1 MGTFAEYIGAMDVPE
16 DRRAEYARQMLR
28 LLHAGGMMSVDEVG
42 LFGHRIRLLY
52 PPEPDEVG
60 RAWGCYNYFE
70 NDFWESWGLNAD
82 KGTFSSNKLG
92 GGAFRTA
99 VLAGYVLTALS
110 CRSYGI
116 VTVDGSYVRERR
128 FIGWTNGVLG
138 TQYTN
143 QRATQL
149 WEIEKL
155 LHKDGCEEYNKDL
168 TGLIHDVPTA
178 CANLEQV
185 ESYIAAR
192 FFEEFYEDM
201 SAEAEDAAV
210 YRKEDAIG
218 VRNCF
223 AHLKKTLSAL
233 HERGGTLEGA
243 KKYLVMPM
251 TERSVVIDEQGGNN
265 LAVSYSLVSPALA
278 VAMTAREFGVDF
290 WGLWDELGASIPS
303 VERFPPPQP
312 SPPVEPISTQELFGV
327 SSDDMAYYWQPD
339 SKVQFSDEMTA
350 WMQSLRAELDGITDT
365 IPLERFLQA
374 MADAIAG
381 AGNYAF
387 RDMFYGFITFYYVEF
402 CFNNRQS
409 ELHSF
414 GLLPWGCGSLCYLSI
429 CRRSFLS
436 AICVFSK
443 YYLNGC
449 DRQ

>member
-1 MGTFAEYIGAMDVPE
+1 MGTFAEYIGTMDIPE
-16 DRRAEYARQMLR
+16 DWRAEHARRMLR

-52 PPEPDEVG
+52 PPEFDEAG

-116 VTVDGSYVRERR
+116 VTVGGSYVLERR
-128 FIGWTNGVLG
+128 FIGWINGVLG

-178 CANLEQV
+178 CADLEQV

-201 SAEAEDAAV
+201 SAEAEDAVV
-210 YRKEDAIG
+210 YRKGDAIG
-218 VRNCF
+218 VRGCF
-223 AHLKKTLSAL
+223 AHLKRTLSAL
-233 HERGGTLEGA
+233 HERGGTLEEA

-303 VERFPPPQP
+303 VEHFPPPQP

-339 SKVQFSDEMTA
+339 GKVQFSDEMTA

-374 MADAIAG
+374 MVDTIAG

-387 RDMFYGFITFYYVEF
+387 RDMFYGFIARQAEPRVQAAVLLLNRLVE
-402 CFNNRQS
+402 CGEPNVRRYLAILGNPALR
-409 ELHSF
+409 EAVF
-414 GLLPWGCGSLCYLSI
+414 G
-429 CRRSFLS
+429 F
-436 AICVFSK
+436 
-443 YYLNGC
+443 
-449 DRQ
+449 

>member
-1 MGTFAEYIGAMDVPE
+1 MGTFAEYIGTMDIPE
-16 DRRAEYARQMLR
+16 NRRAEYAQWMLR

-52 PPEPDEVG
+52 PPEFDEAG

-116 VTVDGSYVRERR
+116 VTVGGSYVLERR
-128 FIGWTNGVLG
+128 FIGWINGVLG

-178 CANLEQV
+178 CADLEQV

-201 SAEAEDAAV
+201 SAEAEDAVV
-210 YRKEDAIG
+210 YRKGDAIG
-218 VRNCF
+218 VRGCF
-223 AHLKKTLSAL
+223 AHLKRTLSAL
-233 HERGGTLEGA
+233 HEHGGTLEEA
-243 KKYLVMPM
+243 KKYLLMPM
-251 TERSVVIDEQGGNN
+251 DERSAVIDEQGSST
-265 LAVSYSLVSPALA
+265 LAFSYCFVSPALA

-290 WGLWDELGASIPS
+290 WGLWDELGANIPS
-303 VERFPPPQP
+303 VGRFPAPQP
-312 SPPVEPISTQELFGV
+312 CPPVEPISTQELFGV

-339 SKVQFSDEMTA
+339 GKVQFSDEMTA
-350 WMQSLRAELDGITDT
+350 WMQSLCAELDGITDT
-365 IPLERFLQA
+365 ILPEKFLQA
-374 MADAIAG
+374 MVDAIAG

-387 RDMFYGFITFYYVEF
+387 RDMFYEFIARQAEPRVQAAVLLLEQLAERGEPNIRRYLAILGNPALREKVFGF
-402 CFNNRQS
+402 
-409 ELHSF
+409 
-414 GLLPWGCGSLCYLSI
+414 
-429 CRRSFLS
+429 
-436 AICVFSK
+436 
-443 YYLNGC
+443 
-449 DRQ
+449 

>member
-178 CANLEQV
+178 CADLEQV

-339 SKVQFSDEMTA
+339 GKVQFSNEMTA
-350 WMQSLRAELDGITDT
+350 WMQALRAELDGITDT

-387 RDMFYGFITFYYVEF
+387 RDMFYGFIARQAEPRVQAAVLLLNRLVE
-402 CFNNRQS
+402 CGEPNVRRYLAILGNPALR
-409 ELHSF
+409 EKVF
-414 GLLPWGCGSLCYLSI
+414 G
-429 CRRSFLS
+429 F
-436 AICVFSK
+436 
-443 YYLNGC
+443 
-449 DRQ
+449 

>member
-1 MGTFAEYIGAMDVPE
+1 MGTFADYIGEMDVPK
-16 DRRAEYARQMLR
+16 DRRAEYAQQMLG

-42 LFGHRIRLLY
+42 RFGHRIRLLY
-52 PPEPDEVG
+52 PPEFDEAG

-116 VTVDGSYVRERR
+116 VTVGGSYVLERR
-128 FIGWTNGVLG
+128 FIGWINGVLG

-178 CANLEQV
+178 CADLEQV

-201 SAEAEDAAV
+201 SAEAEDAVV

-223 AHLKKTLSAL
+223 VHLKKTLSAL
-233 HERGGTLEGA
+233 HERGGTLEEA
-243 KKYLVMPM
+243 KKYLIMSM
-251 TERSVVIDEQGGNN
+251 DKRSAVIDKQGGST
-265 LAVSYSLVSPALA
+265 LAFSYCFVSPALA

-290 WGLWDELGASIPS
+290 WGLWDELGADIPS

-312 SPPVEPISTQELFGV
+312 CPPAEPISTQELFGV

-339 SKVQFSDEMTA
+339 GKVQFSDEMTA

-365 IPLERFLQA
+365 ILPERFLQA
-374 MADAIAG
+374 MVDAIAG

-387 RDMFYGFITFYYVEF
+387 RDMFYEFIARQAGRTLPNIDNFYALSVLLGTTVNDLVVERN
-402 CFNNRQS
+402 C
-409 ELHSF
+409 L
-414 GLLPWGCGSLCYLSI
+414 
-429 CRRSFLS
+429 
-436 AICVFSK
+436 
-443 YYLNGC
+443 
-449 DRQ
+449 

>member
-1 MGTFAEYIGAMDVPE
+1 MGTFAEYIGEMDVPE
-16 DRRAEYARQMLR
+16 DRRAEYAQQMLR
-28 LLHAGGMMSVDEVG
+28 LLHVGGMMSVDEVG

-52 PPEPDEVG
+52 PPELDETG

-82 KGTFSSNKLG
+82 KGTFSSTKLG
-92 GGAFRTA
+92 GGAFCTA
-99 VLAGYVLTALS
+99 ILAGYVLTALHS
-110 CRSYGI
+110 RSYGI
-116 VTVDGSYVRERR
+116 VTVDGSYVCERR

-168 TGLIHDVPTA
+168 TGLIHNVPTA
-178 CANLEQV
+178 CADLEQV

-233 HERGGTLEGA
+233 HKHGGTLEEA
-243 KKYLVMPM
+243 KKYLIMPM

-265 LAVSYSLVSPALA
+265 LAFSYCFVSPSLA

-290 WGLWDELGASIPS
+290 WALWDELGADIPS

-312 SPPVEPISTQELFGV
+312 SPPVEPISTQEL

>member
-1 MGTFAEYIGAMDVPE
+1 MGTFAEYIGEMDVPE
-16 DRRAEYARQMLR
+16 DRRAEYAQQMLR
-28 LLHAGGMMSVDEVG
+28 LLHVGGMMSVDEVG

-52 PPEPDEVG
+52 PPELDETG

-82 KGTFSSNKLG
+82 KGTFSSTKLG
-92 GGAFRTA
+92 GGAFCTA
-99 VLAGYVLTALS
+99 ILAGYVLTALHS
-110 CRSYGI
+110 RSYGI
-116 VTVDGSYVRERR
+116 VTVDGSYVCERR

-168 TGLIHDVPTA
+168 TGLIHNVPTA
-178 CANLEQV
+178 CADLEQV

-233 HERGGTLEGA
+233 HKHGGTLEEA
-243 KKYLVMPM
+243 KKYLIMPM

-265 LAVSYSLVSPALA
+265 LAFSYCFVSPSLA

-290 WGLWDELGASIPS
+290 WALWDELGADIPS

-374 MADAIAG
+374 IFSV
-381 AGNYAF
+381 F
-387 RDMFYGFITFYYVEF
+387 RKA
-402 CFNNRQS
+402 
-409 ELHSF
+409 L
-414 GLLPWGCGSLCYLSI
+414 
-429 CRRSFLS
+429 
-436 AICVFSK
+436 
-443 YYLNGC
+443 
-449 DRQ
+449 

>member
-52 PPEPDEVG
+52 PPEFDETG

-99 VLAGYVLTALS
+99 ILAGYVLTALHS
-110 CRSYGI
+110 RSYGI

-128 FIGWTNGVLG
+128 LIGWINGVLG

-143 QRATQL
+143 RRATQL

-192 FFEEFYEDM
+192 FFEEFYADI
-201 SAEAEDAAV
+201 SAEAEDV
-210 YRKEDAIG
+210 EIYHKEDAIG

-223 AHLKKTLSAL
+223 THLKKTLSAL
-233 HERGGTLEGA
+233 HKHGGTLEEA
-243 KKYLVMPM
+243 KKYLIMPM
-251 TERSVVIDEQGGNN
+251 TERRAVIDEHGGTT
-265 LAVSYSLVSPALA
+265 LAFSYCFVSSALA

-290 WGLWDELGASIPS
+290 WALWDELGADIPS
-303 VERFPPPQP
+303 VERFPAPQP
-312 SPPVEPISTQELFGV
+312 CPPVEPISTQELFGV

-339 SKVQFSDEMTA
+339 GKVQFSDEMTA

-365 IPLERFLQA
+365 IPPERFLQA

-387 RDMFYGFITFYYVEF
+387 RDMFYGFIARQAEPKVQAAVLLLNRLVE
-402 CFNNRQS
+402 CGEPNVRRYLAILGNPALR
-409 ELHSF
+409 EKVF
-414 GLLPWGCGSLCYLSI
+414 G
-429 CRRSFLS
+429 F
-436 AICVFSK
+436 
-443 YYLNGC
+443 
-449 DRQ
+449 

>member
-1 MGTFAEYIGAMDVPE
+1 MGTFAEYIGTMDIPE
-16 DRRAEYARQMLR
+16 NWRAEYARRMLR

-52 PPEPDEVG
+52 PPELDEAG

-92 GGAFRTA
+92 GGAFCTA
-99 VLAGYVLTALS
+99 ILAGYVLTALHS
-110 CRSYGI
+110 RSYGI
-116 VTVDGSYVRERR
+116 VTVDGSYVCERR

-233 HERGGTLEGA
+233 HERGGTLEEA

-339 SKVQFSDEMTA
+339 GKVQFSDEMTA

-365 IPLERFLQA
+365 IPPERFLQA

-381 AGNYAF
+381 AGNCAF
-387 RDMFYGFITFYYVEF
+387 RDMFYGFIARQAEPRVQAAVLLLNRLVE
-402 CFNNRQS
+402 CGEPNVRRYLAILGNPALR
-409 ELHSF
+409 EKVF
-414 GLLPWGCGSLCYLSI
+414 G
-429 CRRSFLS
+429 F
-436 AICVFSK
+436 
-443 YYLNGC
+443 
-449 DRQ
+449 

>member
-52 PPEPDEVG
+52 PPEFDETG

-99 VLAGYVLTALS
+99 ILAGYVLTALHS
-110 CRSYGI
+110 RSYGI

-128 FIGWTNGVLG
+128 LIGWINGVLG

-143 QRATQL
+143 RRATQL

-201 SAEAEDAAV
+201 SAEAEDAVV
-210 YRKEDAIG
+210 YRKGDAIG
-218 VRNCF
+218 VRGCF
-223 AHLKKTLSAL
+223 AHLKRTLSAL
-233 HERGGTLEGA
+233 HEHGGTLEEA
-243 KKYLVMPM
+243 KKYLLMPM
-251 TERSVVIDEQGGNN
+251 DERSAVIDEQGSST
-265 LAVSYSLVSPALA
+265 LAFSYCFVSPALA

-290 WGLWDELGASIPS
+290 WGLWDELGANIPS
-303 VERFPPPQP
+303 VGRFPAPQP
-312 SPPVEPISTQELFGV
+312 CPPVEPISTQELFGV

-339 SKVQFSDEMTA
+339 GKVQFSDEMTA

-374 MADAIAG
+374 MVDTIAG

-387 RDMFYGFITFYYVEF
+387 RDMFYGFIARQAEPRVQAAVLLLNRLVE
-402 CFNNRQS
+402 CGEPNVRRYLAILGNPALR
-409 ELHSF
+409 EKVF
-414 GLLPWGCGSLCYLSI
+414 G
-429 CRRSFLS
+429 F
-436 AICVFSK
+436 
-443 YYLNGC
+443 
-449 DRQ
+449 

>member
-1 MGTFAEYIGAMDVPE
+1 M
-16 DRRAEYARQMLR
+16 
-28 LLHAGGMMSVDEVG
+28 
-42 LFGHRIRLLY
+42 
-52 PPEPDEVG
+52 
-60 RAWGCYNYFE
+60 
-70 NDFWESWGLNAD
+70 
-82 KGTFSSNKLG
+82 
-92 GGAFRTA
+92 
-99 VLAGYVLTALS
+99 
-110 CRSYGI
+110 
-116 VTVDGSYVRERR
+116 
-128 FIGWTNGVLG
+128 LG

-233 HERGGTLEGA
+233 HERGGTLEEA

-303 VERFPPPQP
+303 VEHFPPPQP

-339 SKVQFSDEMTA
+339 GKVQFSDEMTA

-365 IPLERFLQA
+365 IPPERFLQA

-381 AGNYAF
+381 AGNCAF
-387 RDMFYGFITFYYVEF
+387 RDMFYGFIARQAEPRVQAAVLLLNRLVE
-402 CFNNRQS
+402 CGEPNVRRYLAILGNPALR
-409 ELHSF
+409 EKVF
-414 GLLPWGCGSLCYLSI
+414 G
-429 CRRSFLS
+429 F
-436 AICVFSK
+436 
-443 YYLNGC
+443 
-449 DRQ
+449 

>member
-1 MGTFAEYIGAMDVPE
+1 MGTFAEYIGTMDIPE
-16 DRRAEYARQMLR
+16 DWRAEHARGMLR

-52 PPEPDEVG
+52 PPEFDEAG

-116 VTVDGSYVRERR
+116 VTVGGSYVLERR
-128 FIGWTNGVLG
+128 FIGWINGVLG

-178 CANLEQV
+178 CADLEQV

-201 SAEAEDAAV
+201 SAEAEDAVV
-210 YRKEDAIG
+210 YRKGDAIG
-218 VRNCF
+218 VRGCF
-223 AHLKKTLSAL
+223 AHLKRTLSAL
-233 HERGGTLEGA
+233 HEHCGTLEEA
-243 KKYLVMPM
+243 KKYLLMPM
-251 TERSVVIDEQGGNN
+251 DERSAVIDEQGSST
-265 LAVSYSLVSPALA
+265 LAFSYCFVSPALA

-290 WGLWDELGASIPS
+290 WGLWDELGANIPS
-303 VERFPPPQP
+303 VGRFPAPQP
-312 SPPVEPISTQELFGV
+312 CPPVEPISTQELFGV

-339 SKVQFSDEMTA
+339 GKVQFSDEMTA

-374 MADAIAG
+374 MVDTIAG

-387 RDMFYGFITFYYVEF
+387 RDMFYGFIARQAEPRVQAAVLLLNRLVE
-402 CFNNRQS
+402 CGEPNVRRYLAILGNPALR
-409 ELHSF
+409 EKVF
-414 GLLPWGCGSLCYLSI
+414 G
-429 CRRSFLS
+429 F
-436 AICVFSK
+436 
-443 YYLNGC
+443 
-449 DRQ
+449 

>member
-1 MGTFAEYIGAMDVPE
+1 MGTFADYIGEMDIPE
-16 DRRAEYARQMLR
+16 DRRAEYARQMLK

-42 LFGHRIRLLY
+42 LFSHRIRLLY
-52 PPEPDEVG
+52 PPELDETR

-92 GGAFRTA
+92 GGAFCTA
-99 VLAGYVLTALS
+99 ILAGYVLTALHS
-110 CRSYGI
+110 RSYGI

-178 CANLEQV
+178 CADLEQV

-233 HERGGTLEGA
+233 HERGGTLEEA

-290 WGLWDELGASIPS
+290 WALWDELGASIPS

-339 SKVQFSDEMTA
+339 GKVQFSDEMTA

-365 IPLERFLQA
+365 IPPERFLQA

-387 RDMFYGFITFYYVEF
+387 RDMFYEFIARQAEPRVQAAVLLLERLAERGEPNVRRYLAILGNPTLREAVFGF
-402 CFNNRQS
+402 
-409 ELHSF
+409 
-414 GLLPWGCGSLCYLSI
+414 
-429 CRRSFLS
+429 
-436 AICVFSK
+436 
-443 YYLNGC
+443 
-449 DRQ
+449 

>member
-1 MGTFAEYIGAMDVPE
+1 MGTFADYIGEMDIPE

-42 LFGHRIRLLY
+42 LFSHRIRLLY
-52 PPEPDEVG
+52 PPELDETG

-99 VLAGYVLTALS
+99 VLAGYVLTTLS
-110 CRSYGI
+110 CRSYDI

-128 FIGWTNGVLG
+128 LIGWINGVLG

-149 WEIEKL
+149 WEVEKL

-178 CANLEQV
+178 CADLEQA

-201 SAEAEDAAV
+201 SAEAEDAVV

-223 AHLKKTLSAL
+223 VHLKRTLSAL
-233 HERGGTLEGA
+233 HKRGGTLEEA
-243 KKYLVMPM
+243 KKYLLMPM
-251 TERSVVIDEQGGNN
+251 DERSAVIDEQGGNT
-265 LAVSYSLVSPALA
+265 LAFSYCFVSPALA

-290 WGLWDELGASIPS
+290 WALWDELGANIPS

-312 SPPVEPISTQELFGV
+312 CPPVEPASTQELFGV

-339 SKVQFSDEMTA
+339 GKVQFSDEMTA
-350 WMQSLRAELDGITDT
+350 WMQSLRVELDGITDT
-365 IPLERFLQA
+365 IPSEKFLQT
-374 MADAIAG
+374 MVDAIAG

-387 RDMFYGFITFYYVEF
+387 RDMFYAFIARQAEPKVQAAVLLLKRLAERGEPNVRRYLAILGNPALRETVFGF
-402 CFNNRQS
+402 
-409 ELHSF
+409 
-414 GLLPWGCGSLCYLSI
+414 
-429 CRRSFLS
+429 
-436 AICVFSK
+436 
-443 YYLNGC
+443 
-449 DRQ
+449 

>member
-1 MGTFAEYIGAMDVPE
+1 MGTFAEYIGTMDIPE
-16 DRRAEYARQMLR
+16 DRRAEHARRMLR

-52 PPEPDEVG
+52 PPELDETG

-70 NDFWESWGLNAD
+70 DNFWESWGLNAD

-99 VLAGYVLTALS
+99 VLAGYVLTALYS
-110 CRSYGI
+110 RSYGI
-116 VTVDGSYVRERR
+116 VTVDGSYVRECRL
-128 FIGWTNGVLG
+128 IGWINGVLG
-138 TQYTN
+138 TQYTDW
-143 QRATQL
+143 RSTQL
-149 WEIEKL
+149 WEIERL
-155 LHKDGCEEYNKDL
+155 LHKDGCDEYNKDL

-178 CANLEQV
+178 CADLEQV

-201 SAEAEDAAV
+201 SAEAEDAVV
-210 YRKEDAIG
+210 YRKGDAIG
-218 VRNCF
+218 VRGCF
-223 AHLKKTLSAL
+223 AHLKRTLSAL
-233 HERGGTLEGA
+233 HERGGTLEEA

-303 VERFPPPQP
+303 VEHFPPPQP

-339 SKVQFSDEMTA
+339 GKVQFSDEMTA

-365 IPLERFLQA
+365 IPPERFLQA

-381 AGNYAF
+381 AGNCAF
-387 RDMFYGFITFYYVEF
+387 RDMFYGFIARQAEPRVQAAVLLLNRLVE
-402 CFNNRQS
+402 CGEPNVRRYLAILGNPALR
-409 ELHSF
+409 EKVF
-414 GLLPWGCGSLCYLSI
+414 G
-429 CRRSFLS
+429 F
-436 AICVFSK
+436 
-443 YYLNGC
+443 
-449 DRQ
+449 

>member
-1 MGTFAEYIGAMDVPE
+1 MGTFADYIGEMDIPE

-42 LFGHRIRLLY
+42 LFSHRIRLLY
-52 PPEPDEVG
+52 PPELDETG

-99 VLAGYVLTALS
+99 VLAGYVLTTLS
-110 CRSYGI
+110 CRSYDI

-128 FIGWTNGVLG
+128 LIGWINGVLG

-149 WEIEKL
+149 WEVEKL

-178 CANLEQV
+178 CADLEQV

-201 SAEAEDAAV
+201 SAEAEDAVV

-223 AHLKKTLSAL
+223 MHLKRTLSAL
-233 HERGGTLEGA
+233 HKRGGTLEEA
-243 KKYLVMPM
+243 KKYLLMPM
-251 TERSVVIDEQGGNN
+251 DERSAVIDEQGGNT
-265 LAVSYSLVSPALA
+265 LAFSYCFVSPALA

-290 WGLWDELGASIPS
+290 WALWDELGANIPS

-312 SPPVEPISTQELFGV
+312 CPPVEPASTQELFGV

-339 SKVQFSDEMTA
+339 GKVQFSDEMTA
-350 WMQSLRAELDGITDT
+350 WMQSLRVELDGITDT
-365 IPLERFLQA
+365 IPSEKFLQT
-374 MADAIAG
+374 MVDAIAG

-387 RDMFYGFITFYYVEF
+387 RDMFYAFIARQAEPKVQAAVLLLKRLAERGEPNVRRYLAILGNPALRETVFGF
-402 CFNNRQS
+402 
-409 ELHSF
+409 
-414 GLLPWGCGSLCYLSI
+414 
-429 CRRSFLS
+429 
-436 AICVFSK
+436 
-443 YYLNGC
+443 
-449 DRQ
+449 

>member
-1 MGTFAEYIGAMDVPE
+1 MGTFAEYIGTMDIPE
-16 DRRAEYARQMLR
+16 NWRAEYARRMLR
-28 LLHAGGMMSVDEVG
+28 MLHAGGMMSVDEVG

-52 PPEPDEVG
+52 PPELDEAG

-92 GGAFRTA
+92 GGAFCTA
-99 VLAGYVLTALS
+99 ILAGYVLTALHS
-110 CRSYGI
+110 RSYGI

-149 WEIEKL
+149 WEIKKL

-178 CANLEQV
+178 CADLEQV

-233 HERGGTLEGA
+233 HERGGTLEAA

-327 SSDDMAYYWQPD
+327 SSDDMAYYWRSD
-339 SKVQFSDEMTA
+339 GKVQFSDKMAA
-350 WMQSLRAELDGITDT
+350 WMQSLRAELDGVTDT
-365 IPLERFLQA
+365 IQPEKFLQT
-374 MADAIAG
+374 MVDAIVG
-381 AGNYAF
+381 AGSYAF
-387 RDMFYGFITFYYVEF
+387 RDMFYGFIA
-402 CFNNRQS
+402 RQA
-409 ELHSF
+409 EPRVQAAVLLLERLVGRGEPNIRRYLAILGNPTLREKVF
-414 GLLPWGCGSLCYLSI
+414 G
-429 CRRSFLS
+429 F
-436 AICVFSK
+436 
-443 YYLNGC
+443 
-449 DRQ
+449 